1 MIDNGGLVMDKL
13 KAYQEVL
20 EQFGKIAADH
30 DVEAGQV
37 AGHARQ
43 LAGIGTDDR
52 NTYMT
57 EVVLSAFLDVAACH
71 HDVCVGVEC
80 CTCGYL
86 RDGIA
91 AMMAGARALIDEELE
106 RQLKY
111 EPERAQR
118 RTWLIRRPSRTPRA

>member
-1 MIDNGGLVMDKL
+1 MDKL
-13 KAYQEVL
+13 MAYQETL
-20 EQFGKIAADH
+20 EQFCKIAADH

-43 LAGIGTDDR
+43 LAGIGADDR

-57 EVVLSAFLDVAACH
+57 EVVLTAFLHVAACH
-71 HDVCVGVEC
+71 RDVCVGVEC

-91 AMMAGARALIDEELE
+91 AMMAGARALIDAELE
-106 RQLKY
+106 RQFSS
-111 EPERAQR
+111 EPERARKRIRLFR
-118 RTWLIRRPSRTPRA
+118 RSARTPRA